1 MKHTRLLTFTLI
13 FTLAATLSMTSAF
26 SVSEQAN
33 SKAKEMA
40 IVSIPENAR
49 EIGPG
54 VYDLGF
60 KVHDGKIMQGTLY
73 VFSYKEFAKPNGN
86 PGKDKG
92 GGGQTSPC
100 YSYITSGAK
109 WRWQEPWAVS
119 TDYAPSGIDVT
130 GILVNA
136 VDKWESADTPANTI
150 MDSLDSSLTVNVASI
165 GNSMNGQNEVAFGD
179 IEDMGVIAATWV
191 WRTTSGPPSERY
203 IAEWDQV
210 YDVISFSWSNNG
222 DPNSMDFE
230 NITTHEIGHAV
241 GMGHPDSTCTLE
253 TMYAYASNG
262 EIIKR
267 DLHTGDVAGINGLY

>member
-73 VFSYKEFAKPNGN
+73 VFSDKEFAKPNGN

-92 GGGQTSPC
+92 GGGQTSTC

-119 TDYAPSGIDVT
+119 TDYAPSVDVT
-130 GILVNA
+130 GILVGA
-136 VDKWESADTPANTI
+136 VNEWQSADSPPNTI
-150 MDSLDSSLTVNVASI
+150 MGSLDSEIAVEVEFI
-165 GNSMNGQNEVAFGD
+165 GNSMNDQNEVAFGD
-179 IEDMGVIAATWV
+179 IEDMGVIAA
-191 WRTTSGPPSERY
+191 
-203 IAEWDQV
+203 
-210 YDVISFSWSNNG
+210 
-222 DPNSMDFE
+222 
-230 NITTHEIGHAV
+230 
-241 GMGHPDSTCTLE
+241 
-253 TMYAYASNG
+253 
-262 EIIKR
+262 
-267 DLHTGDVAGINGLY
+267 